1 MTTQQPLTPL
11 SLAILLA
18 LLDGELHGYGIMK
31 AVEMQS
37 KGRVK
42 AGAGSLYAALDRLI
56 RDGLIDE
63 REGERE
69 GSQRKFALNRSGR
82 AAARSEVERLADLV
96 RYARQKKLVP
106 QELP

>member
-1 MTTQQPLTPL
+1 MPLTPL

-18 LLDGELHGYGIMK
+18 LLDGELHGYAIMK
-31 AVEMQS
+31 AVEAQS
-37 KGRVK
+37 NGRVK

-63 REGERE
+63 RDQEFDGNP
-69 GSQRKFALNRSGR
+69 QRRYALNRNGR
-82 AAARSEVERLADLV
+82 AAARAEIERLADLV
-96 RYARQKKLVP
+96 RYARKKKLVP